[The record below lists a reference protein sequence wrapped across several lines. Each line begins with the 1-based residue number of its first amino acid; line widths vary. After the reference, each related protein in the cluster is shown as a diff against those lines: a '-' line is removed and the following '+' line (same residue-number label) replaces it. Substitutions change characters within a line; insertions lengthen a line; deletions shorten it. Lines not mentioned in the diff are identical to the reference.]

1 MAKANSTG
9 APPPDKKADALAD
22 ASVYGLR
29 RDALMIVSS
38 LHRGREFPPMNL
50 FAAQLVFVQG
60 QLCRAAL
67 ADPRL
72 TPGVKSALID
82 FHGATVRESISERRG
97 KRGRA
102 DTVTAPVKAG

>member
-67 ADPRL
+67 ADPPREQSQVSQGLAADRRRDQIARRSSVRRIARL
-72 TPGVKSALID
+72 P
-82 FHGATVRESISERRG
+82 
-97 KRGRA
+97 
-102 DTVTAPVKAG
+102 